1 MAFDGANV
9 WVANSGSNSVTKLLA
24 STGAVLGTF
33 TVGSPNYVAFDGAN
47 IWVTNAFG
55 PGVSK
60 L

>member
-1 MAFDGANV
+1 
-9 WVANSGSNSVTKLLA
+9 
-24 STGAVLGTF
+24 VLGTF